1 LSFKEWLEKAEKD
14 LVLAK
19 SSISLGFYDYAAFH
33 AQQCAEK
40 ALKAFLVSRGRP
52 IKRTHDIGEL
62 ILLCAD
68 VDAEFS
74 KLFDEDVDLL
84 TAYSV
89 EARYPTIHEPE
100 KEEAEN
106 AIKLAELVLEFVKS
120 KLTSP

>member
-1 LSFKEWLEKAEKD
+1 MSYREWLEKAEKD

-19 SSISLGFYDYAAFH
+19 NSLSLDFYDYATFH

-40 ALKAFLVSRGRP
+40 ALKAFLVSKGKP
-52 IKRTHDIGEL
+52 IKRTHDVGEL

-68 VDAEFS
+68 VDSEFL
-74 KLFDEDVDLL
+74 KLFDDDVDLL
-84 TAYSV
+84 TAYAV
-89 EARYPTIHEPE
+89 EARYPTIHEPD

-106 AIKLAELVLEFVKS
+106 AIKLAELVLAFVQS

>member
-1 LSFKEWLEKAEKD
+1 MSFRKWLEKAEKD

-19 SSISLGFYDYAAFH
+19 NSLSLGYYDYATFH

-40 ALKAFLVSRGRP
+40 ALKAFLVSKGKP

-68 VDAEFS
+68 VDSEFL
-74 KLFDEDVDLL
+74 KLFDDDVDLL
-84 TAYSV
+84 TAYAV

-106 AIKLAELVLEFVKS
+106 AIKLAELVLAFVKS